1 MASWRLAYKNMP
13 VDLILV
19 RHGESEG
26 NLAQKMAQ
34 QGDVPNPWTSG
45 FRARHNSKYRLTDRG
60 RAQAEAAGEWIKDN
74 VGEAFDICLTS
85 EYIRAMETAAY
96 LHVQEAEW
104 RTEFFLR
111 ERDRGVLANKSKME
125 RRREHADEIERQD
138 RDSFY
143 FQPSGGESIAN
154 LCLRVESV
162 IKHLQKGSAGLRVII
177 VCHGGVIKAF
187 RALVE
192 RKRQTDFSEG
202 FEVHRSSR
210 SRSRQRRLHPH
221 EPTFKIYNGM
231 VVHYSR
237 RDPTTGLISDNYH
250 WVRCACPWRP
260 SLVNEEWIHFAPHVL
275 TNDMLLAEVQKV
287 PQLVNEGFDVP
298 SGRYPH
304 EEPSSPTSD
313 YAETVTER
321 PSRSSLRV
329 PGYKPQASEGDD
341 ENLTID
347 IGSDVD
353 TEDFRARS
361 LDMSPTDRVNPE
373 SPTDYDQRQS
383 SIFSLNSQSSSV
395 MAPQLR
401 TSMSSSA
408 GQRSLGD
415 SFGGT
420 TLDDKPEPVASL
432 LKGHS
437 GSGSGHLRKA
447 RLDLG
452 RLKRV
457 GESGGSED
465 DSGVDAA
472 AVDSGARRY
481 HL

>member
-34 QGDVPNPWTSG
+34 QGGVPNPWTSG

-60 RAQAEAAGEWIKDN
+60 RAQAEAAGEWIKDHI
-74 VGEAFDICLTS
+74 GEAFDICLTS

-96 LHVQEAEW
+96 LHIQEAEW

-111 ERDRGVLANKSKME
+111 ERDRGVLANKSKQE

-192 RKRQTDFSEG
+192 RKRQMRASRSIGAGLAGGESILMNQLL
-202 FEVHRSSR
+202 RSSIIVGVDA
-210 SRSRQRRLHPH
+210 SSMSLQ
-221 EPTFKIYNGM
+221 IYNGM
-231 VVHYSR
+231 VIHYSR
-237 RDPTTGLISDNYH
+237 RNPTTGLISDNYH

-260 SLVNEEWIHFAPHVL
+260 SLVNENWIHFSPHVL
-275 TNDMLLAEVQKV
+275 SNDTLLAEVQKV
-287 PQLVNEGFDVP
+287 PQLVNERFDQAL
-298 SGRYPH
+298 GRYPH

-321 PSRSSLRV
+321 PSRCKHFDVVVDLFV
-329 PGYKPQASEGDD
+329 GVVTGLEA
-341 ENLTID
+341 ID
-347 IGSDVD
+347 LV
-353 TEDFRARS
+353 E
-361 LDMSPTDRVNPE
+361 
-373 SPTDYDQRQS
+373 
-383 SIFSLNSQSSSV
+383 
-395 MAPQLR
+395 
-401 TSMSSSA
+401 
-408 GQRSLGD
+408 
-415 SFGGT
+415 
-420 TLDDKPEPVASL
+420 
-432 LKGHS
+432 
-437 GSGSGHLRKA
+437 
-447 RLDLG
+447 
-452 RLKRV
+452 
-457 GESGGSED
+457 
-465 DSGVDAA
+465 
-472 AVDSGARRY
+472 
-481 HL
+481 